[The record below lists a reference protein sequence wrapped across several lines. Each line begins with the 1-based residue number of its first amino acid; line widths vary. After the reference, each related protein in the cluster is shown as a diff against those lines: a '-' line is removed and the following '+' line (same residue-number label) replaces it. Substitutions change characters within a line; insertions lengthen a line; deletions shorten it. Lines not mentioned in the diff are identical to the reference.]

1 MLSAFSSQLSAL
13 KIINGGRRAPVLAS
27 TKQMKTTRNDK
38 IILGLAL
45 VFLMAQ
51 AGSVCAQP
59 TKTFTGVVKE
69 IGKAT
74 NLNIGQ
80 TDTFYIVRLDNY
92 PNAEFRLPPGDAVR
106 YGLIE
111 TAGSSGVVTPKQSKG
126 LGWKVKLTCDN
137 KPQGPVKAPIY
148 RVLSLERVNH
158 KD

>member
-1 MLSAFSSQLSAL
+1 M
-13 KIINGGRRAPVLAS
+13 AS
-27 TKQMKTTRNDK
+27 PKQMKTTRNDK

-51 AGSVCAQP
+51 AGPVSAQP

-80 TDTFYIVRLDNY
+80 TDTFYIVKLDNY
-92 PNAEFRLPPGDAVR
+92 PNAEFRLPPGDAIR

-111 TAGSSGVVTPKQSKG
+111 SAGPSAVVTPKQGKG
-126 LGWKVKLTCDN
+126 LGWKVKLTCDAKN
-137 KPQGPVKAPIY
+137 LGEVKAPIY
-148 RVLSLERVNH
+148 RVTSLERLN
-158 KD
+158 D